1 MSLKI
6 LNAKKWDKAGEYSI
20 SVEAKDIYGNKTTGK
35 SKLILEEDKT
45 PPEISGAE
53 DTEILQGK
61 TMDFSSGVTVKDN
74 ADPDPSLSVDS
85 TKADLNTPGTYVVTY
100 VAKDRSG
107 NETKVERKITVKAN
121 PEWKEK
127 IVYLTFDDGPRRSTT
142 TALLDGLAQRGVNAT
157 FFLIGEQL
165 VNNED
170 VVQRMDAEGHQIGIH
185 TFDHVKLTGLSK
197 TDFDA
202 QVDKTRQCLLRILG
216 HNDFLLRP
224 PYGMTDQGVKK
235 HAGCPIILWSVD
247 PEDWR
252 DQNTARVVQ
261 QVVSQA
267 RDGSII
273 LMHDIF
279 PESVDAALQIVDQ
292 LHAQGYLF
300 VTVDQL
306 FAARHIPLDAGKTY
320 SDAYP

>member
-1 MSLKI
+1 MSKSPWSPGWFTALMAF
-6 LNAKKWDKAGEYSI
+6 LLTVGTAAPWFA
-20 SVEAKDIYGNKTTGK
+20 SVLALTAPAVYADAAEPLPEDDGAPAAETGQ
-35 SKLILEEDKT
+35 KLI
-45 PPEISGAE
+45 A
-53 DTEILQGK
+53 
-61 TMDFSSGVTVKDN
+61 
-74 ADPDPSLSVDS
+74 
-85 TKADLNTPGTYVVTY
+85 
-100 VAKDRSG
+100 
-107 NETKVERKITVKAN
+107 
-121 PEWKEK
+121 
-127 IVYLTFDDGPRRSTT
+127 LTFDDGPRRSTT